1 MKHFLLTLLACL
13 AIASCSAF
21 DDDYFAEH
29 QSKIPEL
36 VANKFQVHQKSAEYF
51 AHKVSFDDSI
61 TRSVSSVEPVIQ
73 GTDTLLYIV
82 NFTDNHG
89 WLVIS
94 GDKRTEAILASAQ
107 TGHFNKRN
115 IGGSAVWLEEV
126 VQKIENIKRTNLQD
140 TISGSYS
147 SWLNIDTL
155 ALKLDKCNPS
165 TLPTSRSYIN
175 YNTPKY
181 YEDVLIDTKIEIKQT
196 KEVGHLIQTHWGQ
209 GFPWNQYTP
218 FWQDTK
224 YHCPTG
230 CVAVAGAQMLY
241 YFHQYKGIPKT
252 AYTKI
257 EGGGHI
263 WDNQK
268 NPFYIFGSQTSE
280 TWNKMEKGKK
290 FYTPQSEGTELVS
303 ILMVNI
309 GSKLN
314 MTYSIEGS
322 SASTK
327 KLQDVYREVGINSDY
342 SAYNPHL
349 NRQSLDKNCP
359 VNIRASVTPRKN
371 KEQTNFCSKE
381 QLYTGH
387 SWIIDGYKEVVTEY
401 TYTYERRPREGGEF
415 EEEEEKIQLDY
426 KVHPIEYIDQELTK
440 EKREKNEETIVIL
453 PQFGKYTKSRT
464 DVTYY
469 WKMNFGWE
477 GYDDDGHYLTE
488 ESAIWDTSNGSYF
501 CKKEIIHN
509 FRF

>member
-1 MKHFLLTLLACL
+1 
-13 AIASCSAF
+13 
-21 DDDYFAEH
+21 
-29 QSKIPEL
+29 
-36 VANKFQVHQKSAEYF
+36 
-51 AHKVSFDDSI
+51 
-61 TRSVSSVEPVIQ
+61 
-73 GTDTLLYIV
+73 
-82 NFTDNHG
+82 
-89 WLVIS
+89 
-94 GDKRTEAILASAQ
+94 
-107 TGHFNKRN
+107 
-115 IGGSAVWLEEV
+115 
-126 VQKIENIKRTNLQD
+126 
-140 TISGSYS
+140 
-147 SWLNIDTL
+147 
-155 ALKLDKCNPS
+155 
-165 TLPTSRSYIN
+165 
-175 YNTPKY
+175 
-181 YEDVLIDTKIEIKQT
+181 
-196 KEVGHLIQTHWGQ
+196 
-209 GFPWNQYTP
+209 
-218 FWQDTK
+218 
-224 YHCPTG
+224 
-230 CVAVAGAQMLY
+230 
-241 YFHQYKGIPKT
+241 
-252 AYTKI
+252 
-257 EGGGHI
+257 
-263 WDNQK
+263 
-268 NPFYIFGSQTSE
+268 
-280 TWNKMEKGKK
+280 
-290 FYTPQSEGTELVS
+290 
-303 ILMVNI
+303 MVNI

-349 NRQSLDKNCP
+349 IRQSLDKNCP

-426 KVHPIEYIDQELTK
+426 KVHPIEYIDQEFTK
-440 EKREKNEETIVIL
+440 EKREKNEETIVIF
-453 PQFGKYTKSRT
+453 PQFGKHTKSRT